1 MTRHTRDLNT
11 GNFASSIVPMHLIS
25 RLRYIMSMAVADWS
39 GQAWLQGFN
48 DAGVVVFDNKTANEL
63 MEIKVCIILV
73 NRIYWLTALGKEQS
87 ESDYNALM
95 AQATGKTFNFSCRAK
110 QDTYN
115 VRRSA
120 FSWFRDSFFTRTKLV

>member
-1 MTRHTRDLNT
+1 
-11 GNFASSIVPMHLIS
+11 
-25 RLRYIMSMAVADWS
+25 MSMAVADWS